1 MMEYVPMISYFLTN
15 EMRLLCGLFLVA
27 RVMHFLPKRK
37 LLLLSAAGGVPVTAL
52 QMAGW
57 PAMGVLTVEW
67 LVITA
72 VAWHCLRGKLN
83 LCLFLVF
90 FYEVGVGLWDF
101 LLQAGLGIAFRSENF
116 VHPNAMESLAG
127 IWLVRLLMAIGAIPL
142 IKQDQPNA
150 GTLRVLSVLV
160 ILGMVGAVTLSE

>member
-1 MMEYVPMISYFLTN
+1 
-15 EMRLLCGLFLVA
+15 
-27 RVMHFLPKRK
+27 
-37 LLLLSAAGGVPVTAL
+37 
-52 QMAGW
+52 
-57 PAMGVLTVEW
+57 MGVLTVEW

-127 IWLVRLLMAIGAIPL
+127 RQPQTKAATFFSAESASPLRQGKARKAGAFHW
-142 IKQDQPNA
+142 
-150 GTLRVLSVLV
+150 
-160 ILGMVGAVTLSE
+160 